1 MYCVLFVV
9 VSQLLGIIVTLK
21 RDAVLEKSS
30 SALKVNMKKAL
41 RHDDVLRTD
50 SLFTAGTLAKVN
62 DLFDKLTLQSHLSK
76 SVKQAPK
83 TSTPDK
89 KGDYR

>member
-1 MYCVLFVV
+1 MFTV

-50 SLFTAGTLAKVN
+50 RLFTAETLAKVN
-62 DLFDKLTLQSHLSK
+62 ELYDKLTLQSHLSK
-76 SVKQAPK
+76 SVKSTPK

>member
-1 MYCVLFVV
+1 MFSV

-50 SLFTAGTLAKVN
+50 RLFTAATLAKVN

-76 SVKQAPK
+76 SMKAVPK